1 MVFPAAA
8 GHAMRRAMSFLARL
22 DSLVSRYLAEVAG
35 PRERLALLRW
45 QIAEQHELDRRET
58 MPGHVTTSAFVLSPD
73 HAQIL
78 LIDHVVI
85 GRWLQPGGHYEPAA
99 TFQESALR
107 EAVEE
112 TGVANPV
119 LHPWHRGGDLPFA
132 IDSQDVPGNPRRSE
146 PPHIHHD
153 LQYLF
158 IADPTLPLVAQEE
171 EVHAAAWKPIAD
183 LAEIAPVAFA
193 RLNALRMPS

>member
-1 MVFPAAA
+1 
-8 GHAMRRAMSFLARL
+8 MRWAMSFLARL
-22 DSLVSRYLAEVAG
+22 DSTVSRYLGEVAG

-45 QIAEQHELDRRET
+45 QISERHALDRRET

-73 HAQIL
+73 HARIL

-99 TFQESALR
+99 HFHDSALR

-112 TGVANPV
+112 TGVAAAT
-119 LHPWHRGGDLPFA
+119 LHPWHRGGDMPFA
-132 IDSQDVPGNPRRSE
+132 IDSHDVPGNPRRGE

-158 IADPTLPLVAQEE
+158 LADPALPLIAQEE
-171 EVHAAAWKPIAD
+171 EVHAAAWKPLAA

-193 RLNALRMPS
+193 RLHSVSPPG